1 MEIKKIKLKDLK
13 VEDLYILSFP
23 IRPEI
28 YNELKIKFPHLP
40 FIIVNKESSVIYGID
55 SYYFF
60 KSNGFKE
67 VSVLEMDLS
76 KKDALFLNYNL
87 KERFYGINLFEKF
100 IFIKKI
106 LNYSEKN
113 EILRRTNIDLDISK
127 ELLEKLDLIT
137 SNEFKDVLIDNK
149 ITFKTIIRLCDFKKE
164 DRKDIIALFNRVSFS
179 YSYQIKILEMLE
191 EILFRD
197 KSSIKEIWEKLQ
209 IYKYLNLEKPQK
221 KIVEEIFKFRYPV
234 YTEKEREWQRE
245 VKNIKLGE
253 NMKISHYP
261 FFEKRQ
267 IELKIFFQNIDEIKE
282 MQKNSEINKK

>member
-13 VEDLYILSFP
+13 VDDLYILSFP

-28 YNELKIKFPHLP
+28 YNELKIKFPCLP
-40 FIIVNKESSVIYGID
+40 FIIINKKNSVIYGID

-60 KSNGFKE
+60 KSNDFKNIT
-67 VSVLEMDLS
+67 VVQMDLS
-76 KKDALFLNYNL
+76 EKDALFLNYNL
-87 KERFYGINLFEKF
+87 KEKFYGINLFEKF
-100 IFIKKI
+100 IFLKKI
-106 LNYSEKN
+106 LNYSEKE
-113 EILRRTNIDLDISK
+113 EILRRTNIDLNINK

-137 SNEFKDVLIDNK
+137 SDKFKDVLINNK
-149 ITFKTIIRLCDFKKE
+149 ITFKTLIRLCDFKKE
-164 DRKDIIALFNRVSFS
+164 DRRDIVTLFNRVLFT

-221 KIVEEIFKFRYPV
+221 KIVEEMFKFRYPV

-245 VKNIKLGE
+245 IKKLKLGE
-253 NMKISHYP
+253 NMKILHYP

-267 IELKIFFQNIDEIKE
+267 IELKIFFQNIDEIKK
-282 MQKNSEINKK
+282 MQKNSGINKK

>member
-1 MEIKKIKLKDLK
+1 MEIKKIKLKDIKL
-13 VEDLYILSFP
+13 DNLYIISFP
-23 IRPEI
+23 IKPEI
-28 YNELKIKFPHLP
+28 YDELKIKFPYLP
-40 FIIVNKESSVIYGID
+40 FIIVNKEGSVIYGID

-67 VSVLEMDLS
+67 ITVLEMDLS

-87 KERFYGINLFEKF
+87 KERFSGINLFEKF
-100 IFIKKI
+100 IFLKKI

-113 EILRRTNIDLDISK
+113 EILRRTNIDLDINK
-127 ELLEKLDLIT
+127 KLLEKLGLIT
-137 SNEFKDVLIDNK
+137 SDEFKDVLIDNK

-164 DRKDIIALFNRVSFS
+164 DRKDIVALFNRVSFS

-197 KSSIKEIWEKLQ
+197 KSSIKDIWKKLQ

-221 KIVEEIFKFRYPV
+221 KIVEEMFKFRYPV

-245 VKNIKLGE
+245 IKKLKLGK
-253 NMKISHYP
+253 NMKVSHYP
-261 FFEKRQ
+261 FFEKRE
-267 IELKIFFQNIDEIKE
+267 IELKIFFQNIDEIKK
-282 MQKNSEINKK
+282 MQKNY